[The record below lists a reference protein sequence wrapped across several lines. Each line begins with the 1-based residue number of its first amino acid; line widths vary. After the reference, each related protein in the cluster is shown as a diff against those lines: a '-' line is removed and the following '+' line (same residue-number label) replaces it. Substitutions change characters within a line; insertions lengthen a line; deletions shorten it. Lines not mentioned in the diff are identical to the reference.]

1 MMFWRRWR
9 LLMARSMLM
18 ARSGPAVIAALFS
31 MLLIAALSRL
41 TVTGLP
47 GARADEVA
55 ETYGD
60 RFMFLQGRFGDV
72 RTLLQAAG
80 VDKVDGFVLDL
91 GVSSM
96 QLDEQDRGFSF
107 RYDAPLDMRMDQDAD
122 APTAA
127 DIIKTWPEE
136 ELANV
141 IYRYGEERHSRRV
154 ARAIVRQ
161 RAEAEITTTA
171 VLADLVRQA
180 VPRSKKDD
188 IHPATRTFQALRIA
202 VNEELLELE
211 KALAASPAILNE
223 GGGLLSCRSILLKTV
238 SSKNICVRRRG
249 KSRRGHAMLPKCLAR
264 KMSIIRCRIKRSF
277 FQKRRRWLL
286 IRVRA
291 RRVCAWLYVR
301 L

>member
-1 MMFWRRWR
+1 MTGEQSHIPVMLDDVLAALAPSDGAVYVDGTFGAGGYSCA
-9 LLMARSMLM
+9 LLDAADCR
-18 ARSGPAVIAALFS
+18 VIAIDRDGSA
-31 MLLIAALSRL
+31 RR
-41 TVTGLP
+41 
-47 GARADEVA
+47 RADEVA

-141 IYRYGEERHSRRV
+141 IYRYGEEPFKAGGACDCAPAGRSRNNDNGCAGRPCQ
-154 ARAIVRQ
+154 ASRA
-161 RAEAEITTTA
+161 A
-171 VLADLVRQA
+171 
-180 VPRSKKDD
+180 
-188 IHPATRTFQALRIA
+188 F
-202 VNEELLELE
+202 E
-211 KALAASPAILNE
+211 K
-223 GGGLLSCRSILLKTV
+223 R
-238 SSKNICVRRRG
+238 
-249 KSRRGHAMLPKCLAR
+249 
-264 KMSIIRCRIKRSF
+264 
-277 FQKRRRWLL
+277 
-286 IRVRA
+286 
-291 RRVCAWLYVR
+291 
-301 L
+301 